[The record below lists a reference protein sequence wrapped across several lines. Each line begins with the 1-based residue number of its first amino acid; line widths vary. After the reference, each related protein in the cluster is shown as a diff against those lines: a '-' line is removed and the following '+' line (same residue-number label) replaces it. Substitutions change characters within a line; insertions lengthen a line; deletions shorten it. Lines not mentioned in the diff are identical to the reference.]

1 MSTPTGK
8 ELATKPKTL
17 PELLGTI
24 DVKKQFEDMLGR
36 NANAFLA
43 GVMAMYNHNEALAQC
58 DPQDVL
64 RQCAISAST
73 GLSLVPGFGQSC
85 VVPYK
90 DGKSGK
96 FIPQWQIE
104 AKGII
109 QLALRSNQYHDLN
122 LARVFEGQL
131 VDYDEHR
138 GKVTLRKE
146 KKSDRVEGYFLVFE
160 LLSGL
165 HKEFYWSARR
175 AVEHGYR
182 YSQSFKNGK
191 GKWMEDPELKN
202 GLKKWSG
209 FLTLGSGTDDMAA
222 KTPLKIDLL
231 RWGVIETSSREI
243 ISKDQ
248 SYTAPDGKTVYV
260 DTTAEPTDPGTATD
274 PEMPK
279 RKSEKASGAAAA
291 EGTETKTQESA
302 GKVVA
307 EPRDIIVASL
317 ATTNMDGKPVTVIR
331 EEGAKPAKYYTD
343 DAALIEAAKKAKGSM
358 DAITALV
365 EEREH
370 AGVKYLWATG
380 VPA

>member
-1 MSTPTGK
+1 MPTPTGK
-8 ELATKPKTL
+8 EIATKPKTL

-90 DGKSGK
+90 DNKTGRM
-96 FIPQWQIE
+96 IPTWQIE

-109 QLALRSNQYHDLN
+109 QLALRSNQYRDLN

-131 VDYDEHR
+131 VEYDEHR
-138 GKVTLRKE
+138 GRVTLRKE

-222 KTPLKIDLL
+222 KTPIKIELQ
-231 RWGVIETSSREI
+231 RWGVIETSAREI
-243 ISKDQ
+243 LAKDH

-260 DTTAEPTDPGTATD
+260 DTTAEPTDPGTAA
-274 PEMPK
+274 PAEMPK
-279 RKSEKASGAAAA
+279 RKSDKAA
-291 EGTETKTQESA
+291 EPAPESGTETDKKDKTA
-302 GKVVA
+302 G
-307 EPRDIIVASL
+307 PTQQDIIVASL

-331 EEGAKPAKYYTD
+331 EEGDKPQKYYTD
-343 DAALIEAAKKAKGSM
+343 DAGLIEAAKKSKGSM
-358 DAITALV
+358 DSIKALV

-380 VPA
+380 VKA

>member
-1 MSTPTGK
+1 MSTLTGK
-8 ELATKPKTL
+8 ELTTKPKTL

-36 NANAFLA
+36 NANSFLA

-90 DGKSGK
+90 DNKSGRV
-96 FIPQWQIE
+96 IPQWQIE

-109 QLALRSNQYHDLN
+109 QIALRSNQYHDLN

-131 VDYDEHR
+131 LEYDEHR
-138 GKVTLRKE
+138 GRVKLQKDR
-146 KKSDRVEGYFLVFE
+146 KSDRVEGYFLVFE

-182 YSQSFKNGK
+182 YSQSFKIGK

-231 RWGVIETSSREI
+231 RWGVIETAAREI
-243 ISKDQ
+243 IAKDQ
-248 SYTAPDGKTVYV
+248 SYTDSDGKPVYV
-260 DTTAEPTDPGTATD
+260 DTTAEHQETSAEAH

-279 RKSEKASGAAAA
+279 RKSEKAAESAAAPDTVKKDEPA
-291 EGTETKTQESA
+291 DKS
-302 GKVVA
+302 VA
-307 EPRDIIVASL
+307 EPRDIIVAST
-317 ATTNMDGKPVTVIR
+317 ATTSMQGVPVVVIR
-331 EEGAKPAKYYTD
+331 EEGDKPAKYYTD
-343 DAALIEAAKKAKGSM
+343 DNALIEAAKKAKGSM
-358 DAITALV
+358 DTITALV
-365 EEREH
+365 EQREH
-370 AGVKYLWATG
+370 GGVKYLWATG
-380 VPA
+380 IKA